1 VQTLLAEQLAE
12 IGVAQQI
19 NLHDELYVVEGDEKI
34 RFNEFVPRN
43 LHGATEVQPSSGIMK
58 VKILSDGRRL
68 QVREHPPLSFDFI
81 DVQYEIST
89 AKSSVTASV
98 VAELVLSGFA
108 DTDLIIVDST
118 LSATPSIRRPGSSAP
133 SDGNAPRQWRPSKS
147 P

>member
-43 LHGATEVQPSSGIMK
+43 LHGATEVPPSSGIMK